1 MRADVGKIMV
11 TPKGDY
17 DAAVQYER
25 LDIVRDR
32 NNVYLSKDSVKN
44 VSPESD
50 HNKWMKLVDGITPN
64 AIAQASAIYDSVDY
78 AQVVHATGAAENS
91 PTDLNSKIEPV
102 QDFNGYDSP
111 WPGGGGRNLCPP
123 FSIKLTGALRTALF
137 SLDITGTNVYT
148 FSKGGNFKSM
158 IRYYAADGT
167 YIGRGSGGSVMTQTI
182 DGDTTIYNSDT
193 HTGETLRAA
202 GVALFDVQAYD
213 LTDTSD
219 EFIESAH
226 LQVELGSEV
235 TEYAPY
241 ENICPIQGRT
251 GVTIDVS
258 ETSTFTEKRSYN
270 VSLPTDAGTVYG
282 GVLTVNMD
290 GSATLT
296 VNWAMVDLGAMD
308 YSRSSNGQFYVQA
321 AYSFVRPPASN
332 VLPDLLCDI
341 LPICKP
347 AQSTNNE
354 VDFGISLATAVDK
367 RVLVRYNSI
376 TDPAELKTA
385 LTGHIAVAKLVEP
398 IVYTFPAD
406 SILLDYGENYVKSN
420 TGDVS
425 IKYVLDTKTYIDNKI
440 AALMNA

>member
-17 DAAVQYER
+17 DAATQYER

-102 QDFNGYDSP
+102 QDFNGYDAP
-111 WPGGGGRNLCPP
+111 WPGGGGKNLYDSVTYPLTP
-123 FSIKLTGALRTALF
+123 GFINYRTGALQSQISETYVCTQAYIPCEQLRGQTITISPEPGGANPGAAFYSTNDEAAFISGSKGTALLVPDTASF
-137 SLDITGTNVYT
+137 LRFTVNVGDEN
-148 FSKGGNFKSM
+148 SAM
-158 IRYYAADGT
+158 IE
-167 YIGRGSGGSVMTQTI
+167 IGDTQT
-182 DGDTTIYNSDT
+182 T
-193 HTGETLRAA
+193 
-202 GVALFDVQAYD
+202 
-213 LTDTSD
+213 
-219 EFIESAH
+219 
-226 LQVELGSEV
+226 
-235 TEYAPY
+235 YAPY
-241 ENICPIQGRT
+241 ENACPIQGWT

-258 ETSTFTEKRSYN
+258 ETSTFTEQRSYN
-270 VSLPTDAGTVYG
+270 VSLPTDAGTVYD

-296 VNWAMVDLGAMD
+296 VNWAMVDLGGLD
-308 YSRSSNGQFYVQA
+308 YFLSSNGQFYAQA
-321 AYSFVRPPASN
+321 EYSFVRPAASN

-347 AQSTNNE
+347 TQSTNNE

-367 RVLVRYNSI
+367 RVLIRYNSI
-376 TDPAELKTA
+376 ADPAELKTA
-385 LTGHIAVAKLVEP
+385 LTGHIAVARLVEP

-406 SILLDYGENYVKSN
+406 LILLDYGENYVKSN

-425 IKYVLDTKTYIDNKI
+425 IKYVLDTKTYIDNRI

>member
-1 MRADVGKIMV
+1 MRADVGKIMI

-17 DAAVQYER
+17 DAATQYER

-50 HNKWMKLVDGITPN
+50 HNKWMKLVDGIMPN

-102 QDFNGYDSP
+102 QDFNGYDAP
-111 WPGGGGRNLCPP
+111 WPGGGGKNLYDSVTYPLTP
-123 FSIKLTGALRTALF
+123 GFINYRTGALQSQTSETYVCTQAFVPCEQLRGQTITISPEPGGANPGAAFYSADNESAFISGGKGTALLVPDTASFLRF
-137 SLDITGTNVYT
+137 SVAVGSENIA
-148 FSKGGNFKSM
+148 M
-158 IRYYAADGT
+158 IE
-167 YIGRGSGGSVMTQTI
+167 IGDTQT
-182 DGDTTIYNSDT
+182 T
-193 HTGETLRAA
+193 
-202 GVALFDVQAYD
+202 
-213 LTDTSD
+213 
-219 EFIESAH
+219 
-226 LQVELGSEV
+226 
-235 TEYAPY
+235 YAPY
-241 ENICPIQGRT
+241 ENVCPIQGWT

-258 ETSTFTEKRSYN
+258 ETSTFTEKKSYN

-290 GSATLT
+290 GSATLA
-296 VNWAMVDLGAMD
+296 VDRLKLDLGELSYKKA
-308 YSRSSNGQFYVQA
+308 SSGLNYYA
-321 AYSFVRPPASN
+321 DIDSPI
-332 VLPDLLCDI
+332 VLPSNSDTMPNMLCDV
-341 LPICKP
+341 LPIAPPK
-347 AQSTNNE
+347 AVTTNP
-354 VDFGISLATAVDK
+354 VDYGITLHYTYN
-367 RVLVRYNSI
+367 RLHVRYVS
-376 TDPAELKTA
+376 AGSASQLKTA
-385 LTGHIAVAKLVEP
+385 LTGYIAVVMLVEP